1 MCAASVAHFFILG
14 ERKIKRLTAIIL
26 AFCILFALSACSGN
40 NSAADGSAYPE
51 DLITE
56 DFKIPLGNTGAK
68 VAIPAEMGFE
78 TYESELNEFSGG
90 GPNGEWRI
98 VVNTEPRSDYPDYT
112 LEVYADLLAQSNGAV
127 IEQDGNGNYF
137 FTHTN
142 DSNPDKVYKL
152 HTSVR
157 EGTDFFYQISFYCF
171 DTTWDNYK
179 EKFAEWATTIEVV

>member
-1 MCAASVAHFFILG
+1 MCAQLRLHAYLFW
-14 ERKIKRLTAIIL
+14 ENKNKRLTAIIL

-56 DFKIPLGNTGAK
+56 DFKTPLGDTGAK

-90 GPNGEWRI
+90 SPNGEWRI
-98 VVNTEPRSDYPDYT
+98 VVNTDPKSDYPEYT

-127 IEQDGNGNYF
+127 IEQDGHGNCFLRTPTILTPTRFTSCTLLYGKAQIFSTKYRSTALIPHGIITKKNSPNG
-137 FTHTN
+137 
-142 DSNPDKVYKL
+142 PL
-152 HTSVR
+152 
-157 EGTDFFYQISFYCF
+157 Q
-171 DTTWDNYK
+171 
-179 EKFAEWATTIEVV
+179 

>member
-1 MCAASVAHFFILG
+1 MRSFGCTHFLILG

-98 VVNTEPRSDYPDYT
+98 VVNTELKSDYPDYT

-127 IEQDGNGNYF
+127 SEQDGRGNCF
-137 FTHTN
+137 FTQTN
-142 DSNPDKVYKL
+142 DSNPDEGYKL
-152 HTSVR
+152 HTSGH
-157 EGTDFFYQISFYCF
+157 EG
-171 DTTWDNYK
+171 TWDNYQ
-179 EKFAEWATTIEVV
+179 EKFAE